1 MKRTDEPRDLMDI
14 VDDMQRG
21 VILNNPKR
29 TSDEALDLVK
39 AQKNGNWSS
48 FESERRAGL
57 RDESDS
63 TGSKDS

>member
-21 VILNNPKR
+21 VILNNPKK
-29 TSDEALDLVK
+29 TSDEAIDLVK

-48 FESERRAGL
+48 FEADRRAGL
-57 RDESDS
+57 RDSQGC
-63 TGSKDS
+63 TGEKKG